1 MRILKI
7 LFGLGAL
14 ALIVVGVFAWT
25 LPADVG
31 YRYGAKYLAPL
42 ALTGIRGTVWAGHA
56 DGVGVFGR
64 DLGELDW
71 RAQKSALLRGQVVAD
86 VRIQG
91 ADVDAAGVLTRSSN
105 GTVSA
110 HDLRFSFPAALLAP
124 ALDVG
129 QLKLLG
135 SISGV
140 ISNATLANGVFS
152 NANGTARWS
161 DAGVSGQAE
170 ARFSALLAQFAS
182 QPDGTIA
189 GTVHDDGSGNLAVDG
204 AFNVRLGTFDAQ
216 ATLTARNNDPQVAET
231 LRYVGQ
237 MQPDGSSKLVVHGQ
251 MVKVL

>member
-7 LFGLGAL
+7 LFGLFAL

-25 LPADVG
+25 LPADVS

-42 ALTGIRGTVWAGHA
+42 ALTGIRGTVWEGHA

-71 RAQKSALLRGQVVAD
+71 RAQKSSLLRGEVVTD
-86 VRIQG
+86 VRVQG
-91 ADVDAAGVLTRSSN
+91 ADVDVAGVLIRGSD

-124 ALDVG
+124 ALDIG

-140 ISNATLANGVFS
+140 ISNATLANAVLG
-152 NANGTARWS
+152 NANGTARWT

-170 ARFSALLAQFAS
+170 ARFSDLLAQFAS
-182 QPDGTIA
+182 QPDGSIT
-189 GTVHDDGSGNLAVDG
+189 GTVHDDGKGNLALNG
-204 AFNVRLGTFDAQ
+204 TFNVRLGAFDAQ
-216 ATLTARNNDPQVAET
+216 ATLTARNDDPQVAET

-237 MQPDGSSKLVVHGQ
+237 VQPDGSSKLVVHGQ
-251 MVKVL
+251 MLKVL